1 MLKRRQNALV
11 IASAL
16 GAATVLARPSSA
28 NPNLTKGTW
37 QEITPPTVTTGAP
50 ETCIGQ
56 GIAIDLKNRSTI
68 YWGNTPYTNSAG
80 GLFKSTDAGSTWTR
94 IAKVTPLYQG
104 ASDLLDLPLHIR
116 IGPNDSKHLYAGNGV
131 RGSANGFWVSTD
143 GGENFVQPKGFIDA
157 LKTATIDNQDIYD
170 VAADPTDFNHVL
182 ISFHYRWGW
191 TDTKWNTNS
200 GVMES
205 KDGGATWI
213 VHDPVMG
220 WGSGHAVKF
229 LYNPALCL
237 GNSNTWLLAT
247 QGDGFWKTT
256 DGGANWKQVSKTNIT
271 HGGGTIYYTAAGVL
285 YASGSEQTMRST
297 DNGDNWTSVGPSSTW
312 CVYGDGT
319 TLYTGKSFGA
329 NQPYSVSP
337 EKDGMTWTAFNA
349 QKFGDG
355 PYEMAYDWMNG
366 ILYSSNW
373 SSGVWALKVG
383 DGSPTAPVI
392 GDGKACPPSTSGDAG
407 APPTSDGGAKPGTG
421 GASGTGAGGSPGAAG
436 ANSNA
441 GGSGVVSGGS
451 GGAGTGPTT
460 SGSGGSNPGSG
471 TGGASNIDDNG
482 APASAADAGCAC
494 RAASSGTTGN
504 RGVIGTLLLMGL
516 VVARRRTRASVAS

>member
-1 MLKRRQNALV
+1 MHRQREIV
-11 IASAL
+11 IASVF
-16 GAATVLARPSSA
+16 GAATMVAHSAGA

-37 QEITPPTVTTGAP
+37 VEITPPGVVTGAP

-56 GIAIDLKNRSTI
+56 GVAIDYKHPATV
-68 YWGNTPYTNSAG
+68 YWGTTPYTSSAG
-80 GLFKSTDAGSTWTR
+80 GLFKTTDGGSTWKR
-94 IAKVTPLYQG
+94 IGKVTPIYQG
-104 ASDLLDLPLHIR
+104 ATDQLDEPLHVR
-116 IGPNDSKHLYAGNGV
+116 IDPNDSNHLYVGDGV
-131 RGSANGFWVSTD
+131 RGSSEGFWISTD
-143 GGENFVQPKGFIDA
+143 GGETFTLPMGFTDA
-157 LKTATIDNQDIYD
+157 LKTAGIDNQDIYD
-170 VAADPTDFNHVL
+170 VAPDPTDFKHVL

-205 KDGGATWI
+205 KDGGMTWI
-213 VHDPVMG
+213 VHEPVMG

-256 DGGANWKQVSKTNIT
+256 DGGATWKQVSKTNIT

-285 YASGSEQTMRST
+285 YASGAEQSMRST
-297 DNGDNWTSVGPSSTW
+297 DNGDTWTSVGPNGTW

-337 EKDGMTWTAFNA
+337 EKDGMTWSAFNA
-349 QKFGDG
+349 QKFPDG

-383 DGSPTAPVI
+383 DGSATAPMI
-392 GDGKACPPSTSGDAG
+392 GDGKTCPTGTSGDGG
-407 APPTSDGGAKPGTG
+407 APPASDGGKPGTG
-421 GASGTGAGGSPGAAG
+421 GASGTGGGNGAGGSNNGTGGAA
-436 ANSNA
+436 
-441 GGSGVVSGGS
+441 VVGTGS
-451 GGAGTGPTT
+451 GGTSAATTT
-460 SGSGGSNPGSG
+460 SGSGGDANPSGG
-471 TGGASNIDDNG
+471 TGGTSSATENGTPAASN
-482 APASAADAGCAC
+482 DAGCAC
-494 RAASSGTTGN
+494 RTTSIPRTNALPSLLIAALA
-504 RGVIGTLLLMGL
+504 LLRRN
-516 VVARRRTRASVAS
+516 RRRQDSSRSVN

>member
-80 GLFKSTDAGSTWTR
+80 GLFKTTDAGSTWTR

-104 ASDLLDLPLHIR
+104 ASDHLDMPLHIR
-116 IGPNDSKHLYAGNGV
+116 IDPNDSKHLYAGNGV

-157 LKTATIDNQDIYD
+157 LKTAIIDNQDIYD

-191 TDTKWNTNS
+191 TETKWNTNS

-205 KDGGATWI
+205 KDGGTTWI

-256 DGGANWKQVSKTNIT
+256 DGGATWKQVSKTNIT
-271 HGGGTIYYTAAGVL
+271 HGGGTIYYTATGVL

-297 DNGDNWTSVGPSSTW
+297 DNGDTWTSVGPNGTW

-337 EKDGMTWTAFNA
+337 EKDGMTWAAFNT
-349 QKFGDG
+349 QKFPDG
-355 PYEMAYDWMNG
+355 PYEMAYDSVNG
-366 ILYSSNW
+366 IMYSSNW

-383 DGSPTAPVI
+383 DGSPVAPAPAV
-392 GDGKACPPSTSGDAG
+392 DGGACPPSTS
-407 APPTSDGGAKPGTG
+407 TTDGGKPGTG
-421 GASGTGAGGSPGAAG
+421 GSSGTGGATGAGGSVGAG
-436 ANSNA
+436 GGNSNA
-441 GGSGVVSGGS
+441 GGSGVVSGGY
-451 GGAGTGPTT
+451 GGAETTLTT
-460 SGSGGSNPGSG
+460 SGSGGSSNPGSG
-471 TGGASNIDDNG
+471 TAGTSNIDDNG
-482 APASAADAGCAC
+482 APASTADAGCAC
-494 RAASSGTTGN
+494 RATSSGTTES
-504 RGVIGTLLLMGL
+504 RGVIGAILLLGL
-516 VVARRRTRASVAS
+516 VLARRRPRSSAA